1 MNIQTM
7 APENGTG
14 AYPDGA
20 ALQVNGRV
28 ERPLSLGMAEI
39 LNMEMEEFQNLFIVC
54 GTGDP
59 RDTIRRCR
67 GVLIEKVLQKA
78 DVIKGEHNDTKR
90 MFIVATAEDGYR
102 VVFSWQEIF
111 NTAVGGGVAIL
122 AERDGKPLDES
133 RPRLDLISA
142 LDYYAGSRYV
152 KNLRDIEVVLFR

>member
-7 APENGTG
+7 TAENGLSEYPG
-14 AYPDGA
+14 AV
-20 ALQVNGRV
+20 ALRVSGRV
-28 ERPLSLGMAEI
+28 GSPLSLSMADI

-59 RDTIRRCR
+59 KDNIRNCR

-78 DVIKGEHNDTKR
+78 DVLKGEHNDTKK
-90 MFIVATAEDGYR
+90 MFIVATADDGYK

-111 NTAVGGGVAIL
+111 NTVIGGGVAVL
-122 AERDGKPLDES
+122 TERDGRPLGEGGM
-133 RPRLDLISA
+133 RLDLIST